1 MLNLSLSLSLSLS
14 PARKGGYA
22 ATSDLVRVRGTSE
35 SEGTSESG
43 GGQCCGLR
51 EGGRER
57 ERESCRYNDFKMD
70 VLKRKVPDGAAC
82 TAYRCA
88 GAAAGPS

>member
-1 MLNLSLSLSLSLS
+1 ME
-14 PARKGGYA
+14 RGG
-22 ATSDLVRVRGTSE
+22 R
-35 SEGTSESG
+35 EGG
-43 GGQCCGLR
+43 K